1 MRVKIELER
10 IDLITIAHALKDSA
24 KLYRDVYMDAE
35 AAEIDA
41 LRDKINAAIPP
52 LKLRLR

>member
-24 KLYRDVYMDAE
+24 DLADT
-35 AAEIDA
+35 
-41 LRDKINAAIPP
+41 DKG
-52 LKLRLR
+52 R